1 MTKKE
6 IKDKMRLNFI
16 DDAEIYDIC
25 ELISDIISSEADNT
39 EKAEPYATNSIKSYR
54 EAARIVLDIADNIAE
69 ILAEE
74 E

>member
-39 EKAEPYATNSIKSYR
+39 EKEEPYATNSIKSYR